1 VRGIA
6 SSERPGRFWQPDCS
20 YARTRER
27 FVIKIGLDTGR
38 VTPLRQALRRLAAA
52 ALLSALPAAGLA
64 VEPVSELKLQN
75 RNGSPFSLES
85 LKGQVVVLD
94 FWASWCIPCRT
105 SFPFLDSLQ
114 EKYAPQGLR
123 VVGLTLEDNEDAIN
137 AFLDEVLVRF
147 PIVRDPTG
155 QAGDVFNVVAMPT
168 TFLLDR
174 EGRVAARFEGGDKKS
189 HARLEAAVSTLLS
202 GGTLAPGAD
211 VRVAKSLEATSGLKA
226 WQRGYL
232 ADPIMSLDGDALTR
246 MFREHIHASKE
257 GSAGDGGPSGGGCGC
272 N

>member
-1 VRGIA
+1 V
-6 SSERPGRFWQPDCS
+6 
-20 YARTRER
+20 
-27 FVIKIGLDTGR
+27 V
-38 VTPLRQALRRLAAA
+38 
-52 ALLSALPAAGLA
+52 GLA

-105 SFPFLDSLQ
+105 SFPFLDALQ
-114 EKYAPQGLR
+114 ARYESKGLR

-137 AFLDEVLVRF
+137 AFLDVILVRF

-155 QAGDVFNVVAMPT
+155 HAGEVFNVVAMPT

-174 EGRVAARFEGGDKKS
+174 DGRVAARFEGGDKRT
-189 HARLEAAVSTLLS
+189 HASLESAVSTILS

-211 VRVAKSLEATSGLKA
+211 VRVSRSLEATSSLKA

-246 MFREHIHASKE
+246 MLREHIHASKE

>member
-1 VRGIA
+1 
-6 SSERPGRFWQPDCS
+6 
-20 YARTRER
+20 
-27 FVIKIGLDTGR
+27 
-38 VTPLRQALRRLAAA
+38 VTPPYRALGRLAAIL
-52 ALLSALPAAGLA
+52 LLSALPAAGLA
-64 VEPVSELKLQN
+64 VDPVSELKLQN
-75 RNGSPFSLES
+75 RNGTPFSLDS

-114 EKYAPQGLR
+114 EKYASQGLR

-137 AFLDEVLVRF
+137 AFLDDVLVRF

-155 QAGDVFNVVAMPT
+155 HAGDVFNVVAMPT

-202 GGTLAPGAD
+202 GGPLAPGTD
-211 VRVAKSLEATSGLKA
+211 VRVAKSLEATSSLKA

-232 ADPIMSLDGDALTR
+232 ADPIMSLDGDTLTR

>member
-1 VRGIA
+1 V
-6 SSERPGRFWQPDCS
+6 GRS
-20 YARTRER
+20 
-27 FVIKIGLDTGR
+27 VIKTDFNEGR
-38 VTPLRQALRRLAAA
+38 VTPLSQAFRRLTFAV
-52 ALLSALPAAGLA
+52 LLSALSAVGFAA
-64 VEPVSELKLQN
+64 EPVSGLNLKN
-75 RNGSPFSLES
+75 RNGSSFSLES

-114 EKYAPQGLR
+114 SKYESKGLR

-137 AFLDEVLVRF
+137 AFLDSVMVRF
-147 PIVRDPTG
+147 TIVRDPTG
-155 QAGDVFNVVAMPT
+155 HAGEVFNVVAMPT

-174 EGRVAARFEGGDKKS
+174 DGRVAARFEGGDKRS
-189 HARLEAAVSTLLS
+189 QASLESAAATLLS
-202 GGTLAPGAD
+202 GGAVAPGAD
-211 VRVAKSLEATSGLKA
+211 VRVARSLEATSSLKA

-232 ADPIMSLDGDALTR
+232 ADPIMSLDGDVLTP
-246 MFREHIHASKE
+246 MLREHIHASKE

>member
-1 VRGIA
+1 MHLATVRAGCGSRIA
-6 SSERPGRFWQPDCS
+6 DRRGRGR
-20 YARTRER
+20 Y
-27 FVIKIGLDTGR
+27 FVINRIAFDT
-38 VTPLRQALRRLAAA
+38 RRLTKPFLAIRRLGAA
-52 ALLSALPAAGLA
+52 ALLAALPAAGFAAEPISA
-64 VEPVSELKLQN
+64 VRLQN

-94 FWASWCIPCRT
+94 FWASWCVPCRT

-114 EKYAPQGLR
+114 ARYESKGLR

-147 PIVRDPTG
+147 TIVRDPTG
-155 QAGDVFNVVAMPT
+155 HAGDVFKVVAMPT

-174 EGRVAARFEGGDKKS
+174 EGRVVARFEGGDKKS
-189 HARLEAAVSTLLS
+189 HASLEAAVSTLLS
-202 GGTLAPGAD
+202 GGALAPGAD
-211 VRVAKSLEATSGLKA
+211 VRVARSLEATSSLKA

-246 MFREHIHASKE
+246 MLREHVHASKE